1 MIYGDGKPL
10 VHILIRCN
18 GQNMVSA
25 KSSRFEAT
33 DRLCYPTVVICHWR
47 ELPKVCLSR
56 NFGATSLLLS
66 LQIRVCRN
74 KTSVATKN
82 KTKNSRQLLSILTS
96 TAVHNCISSFCSK
109 TMTTFKTT
117 LAVTALLGLIRGIG
131 KLFQSCSCSCF
142 HRLCIRSN
150 SYRDRIT
157 SYIVKC

>member
-18 GQNMVSA
+18 GQNMVST

-47 ELPKVCLSR
+47 ELPKVC
-56 NFGATSLLLS
+56 
-66 LQIRVCRN
+66 
-74 KTSVATKN
+74 
-82 KTKNSRQLLSILTS
+82 NSRQLLSILTS
-96 TAVHNCISSFCSK
+96 TEVHNCISSFCSK

-117 LAVTALLGLIRGIG
+117 LAVIALLGLIRGIG
-131 KLFQSCSCSCF
+131 KLLQSWSCF